1 MGLLS
6 AYADPPGA
14 YVFHETYRR
23 RIDSILDEGLL
34 RAQPG
39 LNSNE
44 DIEAVV
50 DELGLADPFPFD
62 RSNAIYCHTDRAYV
76 EESYQSLQDSPF
88 ASDEVIVVVAV
99 EEIDAP
105 MYLADMSV
113 ISDLIDYRHLGADAM
128 MHADSPEEVVQRYV
142 ESITKIEGAKDI
154 ASPPG
159 PDRNHTELVVNGDI
173 PPTAIAG
180 VCPE

>member
-6 AYADPPGA
+6 AYADSPGR
-14 YVFHETYRR
+14 YVFHKTYRR

-39 LNSNE
+39 LDSNA
-44 DIEAVV
+44 DIEAVI
-50 DELGLADPFPFD
+50 DELGLANPFPFD
-62 RSNAIYCHTDRAYV
+62 RSDAVYCHTDREHL
-76 EESYQSLQDSPF
+76 EESYQSLQGSPL

-99 EEIDAP
+99 EEIEAP

-113 ISDLIDYRHLGADAM
+113 ISDLIDYRYLGTDAM
-128 MHADSPEEVVQRYV
+128 MHEDSPEEVIQRYQ
-142 ESITKIEGAKDI
+142 ESIAKVEGPKDI

-159 PDRNHTELVVNGDI
+159 PARNHTELIIDGDV

-180 VCPE
+180 VCP